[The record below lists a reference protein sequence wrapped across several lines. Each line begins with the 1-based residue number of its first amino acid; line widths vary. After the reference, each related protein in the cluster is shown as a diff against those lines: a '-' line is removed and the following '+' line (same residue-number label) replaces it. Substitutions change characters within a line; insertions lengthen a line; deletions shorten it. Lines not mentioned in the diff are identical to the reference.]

1 MNIWIFRSNK
11 HILLK
16 NSFAIHIMEDTSVQ
30 SACPI
35 SATRTL
41 VSPLEKIP
49 LSKWQTLSRKNA
61 SRCKFT
67 KRFRERERGADRKP
81 VHKEFIKIH
90 GGALLLCRDT
100 RVVEHR
106 LQPPLSSSHDPT
118 LRGNRYSIT
127 DCFRA
132 EADKSC
138 TRSKRL
144 RVEEVRKMVV
154 VLATK

>member
-1 MNIWIFRSNK
+1 M
-11 HILLK
+11 
-16 NSFAIHIMEDTSVQ
+16 Q
-30 SACPI
+30 SARPI
-35 SATRTL
+35 SQTRTL

-61 SRCKFT
+61 SRGKFT
-67 KRFRERERGADRKP
+67 KRFRERGRP
-81 VHKEFIKIH
+81 QSVHKEFIKIH
-90 GGALLLCRDT
+90 GGALLLCREG
-100 RVVEHR
+100 VEHR
-106 LQPPLSSSHDPT
+106 LQPPPT
-118 LRGNRYSIT
+118 PTSMRGNRYSIT

-144 RVEEVRKMVV
+144 RSKEVHKV

>member
-1 MNIWIFRSNK
+1 MSRIGRRKKRGIILIAMNIWIFRSNK

-61 SRCKFT
+61 SRGKFT
-67 KRFRERERGADRKP
+67 KRFREREREGRTANL
-81 VHKEFIKIH
+81 FIKNSSRFM
-90 GGALLLCRDT
+90 GERCFSVAT
-100 RVVEHR
+100 RGW
-106 LQPPLSSSHDPT
+106 LNIASSLPSPPPT
-118 LRGNRYSIT
+118 IPRCVAI
-127 DCFRA
+127 DIP
-132 EADKSC
+132 
-138 TRSKRL
+138 
-144 RVEEVRKMVV
+144 
-154 VLATK
+154 